1 MTIEKKFFVQDKLD
15 IQDEWS
21 SVKEIAIGF
30 YNYLSSPE
38 IEYQLN
44 ANNIPGAQSQK
55 IEEVITPYARKIG
68 FSSQKKGLFNNYK
81 VSK

>member
-55 IEEVITPYARKIG
+55 YM
-68 FSSQKKGLFNNYK
+68 
-81 VSK
+81 